1 MNLVKHVEDSR
12 FPREDDRSTTTLVDQ
27 TMENQHYHPS
37 PTRSYGDDPHG
48 NIRAWLDGII
58 MEDEHRPV
66 VTDVL
71 HALSGIQSPAGQNTG
86 GHYPAGKQMPGE
98 PVVNVR
104 TIGPG
109 FIGRAPPLGST
120 EFLANVVVVAILLL
134 FAPGFTLIAAG
145 IFVTSR
151 IAEKWAGNA

>member
-1 MNLVKHVEDSR
+1 M
-12 FPREDDRSTTTLVDQ
+12 VDQ
-27 TMENQHYHPS
+27 IMENQNHHPN

-48 NIRAWLDGII
+48 NIRAWLDGIV

-71 HALSGIQSPAGQNTG
+71 QALSGIQSPTGQNMG
-86 GHYPAGKQMPGE
+86 GHYHAGKQAQAE

-151 IAEKWAGNA
+151 VAEKWTGNA